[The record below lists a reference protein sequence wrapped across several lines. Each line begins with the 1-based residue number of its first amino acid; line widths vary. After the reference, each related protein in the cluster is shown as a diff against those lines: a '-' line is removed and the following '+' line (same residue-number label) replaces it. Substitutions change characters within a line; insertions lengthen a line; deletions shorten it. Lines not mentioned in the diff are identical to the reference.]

1 MKLFL
6 SAGLLCTAHVLLQAD
21 NRSCP
26 TVCTS
31 LTGANFCN
39 VNAQQ
44 LCVSNNAIVNGDLTV
59 CGEIFNPGGQLLN
72 TNFNAEMFFTA
83 GDMSSLQIGQ
93 EVDQVID
100 SIIRRA
106 PQSGTQTCE
115 SAFPENKLFA
125 CGWEMPLDRQR
136 GITYVSIPFGM
147 PQNIN
152 LSITPVLDIHFFTTG
167 RLKEGVINLGIG
179 ANFLSD
185 NQDTGNQM
193 TFQKITGNIT
203 VSSPQNPSTIR
214 HFMISV
220 PINDTTMKPQSMG
233 LIYMARI
240 DIDKGQLPEYQ
251 DSIYIAAANFRY
263 RMEPVA

>member
-1 MKLFL
+1 MKLFFTL
-6 SAGLLCTAHVLLQAD
+6 GLLSSFQILFSAD

-26 TVCTS
+26 TVCTNV
-31 LTGANFCN
+31 TGANFCN
-39 VNAQQ
+39 LNAQQ
-44 LCVSNNAIVNGDLTV
+44 LCISNNALVNGDLTV

-93 EVDQVID
+93 ESDEVID
-100 SIIRRA
+100 VIVRRA
-106 PQSGTQTCE
+106 AVGGTQTCE
-115 SAFPENKLFA
+115 SAFPKNRLFA
-125 CGWEMPLDRQR
+125 CGWEMPLDRQK

-152 LSITPVLDIHFFTTG
+152 LSVTPVLDIHFFTTG

-179 ANFLSD
+179 ANFLAD
-185 NQDTGNQM
+185 KQDTGDQM

-214 HFMISV
+214 HFMISI
-220 PINDTTMKPQSMG
+220 PLDDATMKAQSMG
-233 LIYMARI
+233 LIYIARI
-240 DIDKGQLPEYQ
+240 DVDKEPLPEYQ

-263 RMEPVA
+263 RNEPVV